1 VAKWIERVPVALPGL
16 VIYGLLWL
24 AVLLRFNYASAATE
38 SIDTLW
44 QSLGSEYLLA
54 DPLSSLSALHIQPWG
69 VNALYAIDL
78 FFTPTSHTLLLVVF
92 GLAGAGSVALLGATL
107 VRAGL
112 PRSWAMVSS
121 VILAALPG
129 TVLYS
134 FWPYNVTLISFLVV
148 VAAWGLALMR
158 TRPISGAFVS
168 ASAVLG
174 LQLLR
179 STFVWVFVLVWCIFL
194 LVLLL
199 RSFSGR
205 QFIIAALPV
214 FVVAG
219 ISIGS
224 QAYYFINY
232 NLPAMSSWSGQNIA
246 KALLVSDQ
254 LNVTDSARSEISEDA
269 CLASL
274 LVAYETQKLNV
285 WDPGGL
291 VQLSGCEDLVVEPVS
306 GVDAWDQDFR
316 SDGVMNFNSRL
327 ALAASGEWTRMMSI
341 IVRNDPTQL
350 VRMAVTSGAGP
361 RSSAI
366 GIYLDPSDEYPW
378 IDEQRSVMPLVAF
391 SGLLSL
397 VFAPALIVLVFLG
410 IGQAV
415 LARDSFLRRNI
426 LYWAILGVV
435 AFHAAAST
443 MAEYAENMRFRA
455 EIDPLLLLLGVMSLY
470 AISRGSRART
480 QDTKIFNIV
489 MYEIVRLRCWTQWCK
504 LQVNRSAFTSQS
516 CLVGSET
523 GIGEQPMMTDT
534 YVRT

>member
-1 VAKWIERVPVALPGL
+1 MAKWIERVPVALPGL
-16 VIYGLLWL
+16 VIYGLLWF
-24 AVLLRFNYASAATE
+24 AVLLQIDYASATTE

-54 DPLSSLSALHIQPWG
+54 DPLASLSVLHIQPWG
-69 VNALYAIDL
+69 VNALYALDL
-78 FFTPTSHTLLLVVF
+78 FLTPTSHVSLLVVF
-92 GLAGAGSVALLGATL
+92 GVAGAGSIALLGATL

-112 PRSWAMVSS
+112 PRVWAMVSS
-121 VILAALPG
+121 VILAVLPG

-134 FWPYNVTLISFLVV
+134 FWPYNVTLITFLVM
-148 VAAWGLALMR
+148 VAAWGLALVR
-158 TRPISGAFVS
+158 TRPISGALIS
-168 ASAVLG
+168 ALGVLG

-179 STFVWVFVLVWCIFL
+179 STFIWVFVLAWCAFL
-194 LVLLL
+194 VVLLL
-199 RSFSGR
+199 RRFSGR
-205 QFIIAALPV
+205 QFIVAALPV

-219 ISIGS
+219 ISVGS

-232 NLPAMSSWSGQNIA
+232 NLSAMSSWSGQNVA

-254 LNVTDSARSEISEDA
+254 LNVTDSARAEISRDP

-306 GVDAWDQDFR
+306 GVAAWDQDFR

-361 RSSAI
+361 RSSGI

-378 IDEQRSVMPLVAF
+378 IDKQRSVMPFVAF

-397 VFAPALIVLVFLG
+397 VFAPALVVLVLLG
-410 IGQAV
+410 IGQAIFV
-415 LARDSFLRRNI
+415 RTSILRRNVV
-426 LYWAILGVV
+426 YWGALGIV

-443 MAEYAENMRFRA
+443 LAEHAENMRFRA
-455 EIDPLLLLLGVMSLY
+455 EIDPLLLLLGVISLY
-470 AISRGSRART
+470 AIART
-480 QDTKIFNIV
+480 PRETSTPS
-489 MYEIVRLRCWTQWCK
+489 VR
-504 LQVNRSAFTSQS
+504 
-516 CLVGSET
+516 
-523 GIGEQPMMTDT
+523 
-534 YVRT
+534 